1 MIILLVSIEVK
12 PDHIE
17 AFKAASIANAGN
29 SVQEPGIVRF
39 DVIQQTD
46 DPTRFALVEVYR
58 TAEAIDRHKETAHY
72 HQWLDTVAEMMATPR
87 TRTFFTN
94 VFPDDEGW

>member
-1 MIILLVSIEVK
+1 MIIMFVSIEVK
-12 PDHIE
+12 SEHIE

-29 SVQEPGIVRF
+29 SIQEAGIVRF

-58 TAEAIDRHKETAHY
+58 TADDIDRHKETAHY
-72 HQWLDTVAEMMATPR
+72 HLWLDTVAEMMATPR
-87 TRTFFTN
+87 TRAFYTN
-94 VFPDDEGW
+94 VFPDDAAW

>member
-1 MIILLVSIEVK
+1 MIVMLVSIEVK

-17 AFKAASIANAGN
+17 AFKAACIDNARNSIR
-29 SVQEPGIVRF
+29 EPGIVRF

-58 TAEAIDRHKETAHY
+58 TADAIDRHKETAHY
-72 HQWLDTVAEMMATPR
+72 HQWIETVADMMTTPR
-87 TRTFFTN
+87 TRALYTSI
-94 VFPDDEGW
+94 FPDDTAW